1 MDANTYSEI
10 IIREIGQVLGQ
21 VNTTALEELAT
32 AVRAAN
38 RVFVAG
44 AGRSGLMAKAFAM
57 RLMHMGFTVYVV
69 GETVT
74 PSLAAGDLLLLA
86 SGSGETGSLVTMAD
100 KCKKL
105 QAKLAVLTASPG
117 STIGRCADIVVQVP
131 AVTKEKEAADTRSIT
146 AQPMGSLF
154 EQSIL
159 LLMDAIIVRLMEL
172 QEKTSTTMFSRHA
185 NLE

>member
-21 VNTTALEELAT
+21 VNTTALEELA
-32 AVRAAN
+32 AAIRAAN

-105 QAKLAVLTASPG
+105 QAKLAVLTAAPG
-117 STIGRCADIVVQVP
+117 STIGRSADIVVQVP
-131 AVTKEKEAADTRSIT
+131 AVTKEAADTRSIT

-172 QEKTSTTMFSRHA
+172 QEKTSTAMFSRHA

>member
-117 STIGRCADIVVQVP
+117 STIGRSADIVVQVP
-131 AVTKEKEAADTRSIT
+131 AVTKEAADIRSIT